1 MRENCDCINNDGSV
15 SDCFPHNDYEI
26 ETWKNLDGINNAG
39 CVSVSEYISQN
50 GYDVVSENN
59 AHHASKNSQSGT
71 NLQSSGWHKPKY
83 SHSDGKNN
91 GATRSPGSE
100 NKIINNIDNKRKSHT
115 DESSTDTDSIE
126 SDCIITTNSTLSV
139 VLGSTFF
146 KQKNIENKDDRRNS
160 HTDKN
165 STITDSVESVCVI
178 PTNSTLS
185 VVEGSFKKQKK
196 KISCFCQ
203 VALIGIFFSFIC
215 YFGFTYG
222 LSPPNALV
230 GSMAHLSMRID
241 SPTNVP
247 SGFPSQPPTFT
258 TSDVPSDL
266 PSDLP
271 SSLPSFLPST
281 SPNFLPSFLPSST
294 PTEVP
299 PKTGPVVFYAMG
311 DMPYTNQDVK
321 MLPTQIRNLNAYDG
335 EFLVHIG
342 DFIKHKNAPKDKCP
356 EKRYQMVNDILIKSP
371 VKTFIIPGDN
381 GDFHKYKTDF
391 PWDDIPNLGRVQLD
405 KGALGPP
412 LLITVQSGG
421 QKWPFTFDRRL

>member
-1 MRENCDCINNDGSV
+1 
-15 SDCFPHNDYEI
+15 
-26 ETWKNLDGINNAG
+26 
-39 CVSVSEYISQN
+39 
-50 GYDVVSENN
+50 
-59 AHHASKNSQSGT
+59 
-71 NLQSSGWHKPKY
+71 
-83 SHSDGKNN
+83 
-91 GATRSPGSE
+91 
-100 NKIINNIDNKRKSHT
+100 
-115 DESSTDTDSIE
+115 
-126 SDCIITTNSTLSV
+126 
-139 VLGSTFF
+139 
-146 KQKNIENKDDRRNS
+146 
-160 HTDKN
+160 
-165 STITDSVESVCVI
+165 
-178 PTNSTLS
+178 
-185 VVEGSFKKQKK
+185 
-196 KISCFCQ
+196 
-203 VALIGIFFSFIC
+203 
-215 YFGFTYG
+215 
-222 LSPPNALV
+222 
-230 GSMAHLSMRID
+230 MAHLSMRID